1 MAISKATL
9 REMREN
15 SAAGAARQ
23 RAKEQAALE
32 KYMDR
37 RNKEVADMMSTKEKI
52 ALVAQGK
59 NEGLSDRQISEK
71 YGIPLGSINRL
82 ATKAKEQGLIHP
94 SGVIDA
100 AELSEQERE
109 QLTAEVEAAAGMADT
124 SAVECAVESGD
135 ALEVSDVELDV
146 SDVYDGAK
154 RIMEALRKVLNV
166 PEYVDVN
173 LSIINGLYELEVKD
187 SIDNDIAATL
197 TWRIQ

>member
-1 MAISKATL
+1 MAISKKKL

-23 RAKEQAALE
+23 RAKEQAALD

-37 RNKEVADMMSTKEKI
+37 RNKEVANMMSTNEKI

-100 AELSEQERE
+100 AELSAEERE
-109 QLTAEVEAAAGMADT
+109 QLTAEVEAAAGMA
-124 SAVECAVESGD
+124 AESEPD
-135 ALEVSDVELDV
+135 KSPQTDIIDVA
-146 SDVYDGAK
+146 SYIK
-154 RIMEALRKVLNV
+154 RTLRKALGDV
-166 PEYVDVN
+166 PETFRVDFRI
-173 LSIINGLYELEVKD
+173 SEGLCELEIADAAD
-187 SIDNDIAATL
+187 SNNTATL
-197 TWRIQ
+197 TWR